1 VDPEDTLMRC
11 LEGWRVHYPLFFF
24 LLRLFRDHAGGALC
38 SLLNLL
44 RGLKVE
50 KGGGGAELADVSHLL
65 LSTRVKGGRRG
76 RFDGQHHID
85 AGIGLVPWI
94 PRTP

>member
-1 VDPEDTLMRC
+1 MDPEDTLMRC
-11 LEGWRVHYPLFFF
+11 LEGRRVHCPLFFF

-50 KGGGGAELADVSHLL
+50 KGGGGAELADVLTFFCLHGLKVAAGAV
-65 LSTRVKGGRRG
+65 STGSTTLT
-76 RFDGQHHID
+76 
-85 AGIGLVPWI
+85 LVMD
-94 PRTP
+94 

>member
-1 VDPEDTLMRC
+1 MRC

-50 KGGGGAELADVSHLL
+50 KGGGGAELADVLTFFCLHGL
-65 LSTRVKGGRRG
+65 RWPQGPFRRAAP
-76 RFDGQHHID
+76 H
-85 AGIGLVPWI
+85 
-94 PRTP
+94 

>member
-1 VDPEDTLMRC
+1 MRC

-50 KGGGGAELADVSHLL
+50 KGGGGAGACGCSHLL
-65 LSTRVKGGRRG
+65 LSTRVKVA
-76 RFDGQHHID
+76 
-85 AGIGLVPWI
+85 AGAVSTGSTTLTLVLD
-94 PRTP
+94 

>member
-1 VDPEDTLMRC
+1 MDPEDTLMRC

-50 KGGGGAELADVSHLL
+50 KGGGGAELADVLTFFCLHGLKVAAGAV
-65 LSTRVKGGRRG
+65 STGSTTLT
-76 RFDGQHHID
+76 
-85 AGIGLVPWI
+85 LVLD
-94 PRTP
+94 

>member
-1 VDPEDTLMRC
+1 MRC

-24 LLRLFRDHAGGALC
+24 LLRLFRDHVGGALC

-50 KGGGGAELADVSHLL
+50 KGGGGAELAGVLTFFCLHGL
-65 LSTRVKGGRRG
+65 RWPQGPFRRAAP
-76 RFDGQHHID
+76 H
-85 AGIGLVPWI
+85 
-94 PRTP
+94 

>member
-1 VDPEDTLMRC
+1 MRC

-24 LLRLFRDHAGGALC
+24 LLRLFRDHVGGALC

-50 KGGGGAELADVSHLL
+50 KEGGGADVLAFFCLHGL
-65 LSTRVKGGRRG
+65 RWPQGPFRRAAP
-76 RFDGQHHID
+76 H
-85 AGIGLVPWI
+85 
-94 PRTP
+94 

>member
-1 VDPEDTLMRC
+1 MRC
-11 LEGWRVHYPLFFF
+11 LEGWRVHCPLFFF

-50 KGGGGAELADVSHLL
+50 KGGGGAELADVLTFFCLHGL
-65 LSTRVKGGRRG
+65 RWPQGPFRRAAP
-76 RFDGQHHID
+76 H
-85 AGIGLVPWI
+85 
-94 PRTP
+94 